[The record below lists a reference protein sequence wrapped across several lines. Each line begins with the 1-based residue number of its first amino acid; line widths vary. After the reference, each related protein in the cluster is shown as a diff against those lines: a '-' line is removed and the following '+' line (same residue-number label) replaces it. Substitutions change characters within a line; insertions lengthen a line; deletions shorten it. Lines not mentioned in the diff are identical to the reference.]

1 VNRLRDELAPARHE
15 LDHHRAVR
23 DRGLVGPAAG
33 RSGVAPDRPVSERL
47 AEYAVS
53 LRFADIPGEVVEHAK
68 DLLLDQIGLAFAG
81 RSTPAGKRAIAL
93 AHEMS
98 AGAGTSTLVGERRR
112 VSLLEAVFAH
122 SVLLGYV
129 LDDVAIKTVLHIGRV
144 THPVAWIL
152 GERQHASG
160 RDLIT
165 AVVLAYDVAYRLSE
179 PRLGRD
185 YFRMP
190 QTAFAPFAA
199 VAVAARL
206 LQLDLAR
213 ATDAIAHAA
222 HLGMGLVEG
231 TRIETS
237 GMIARNAVAAA
248 FLAEPGG
255 DGPRAIESPRGLYA
269 AFFRSSPEG
278 LEERLAQ
285 LGRDFA
291 IMETSTKRYPGSAS
305 HIVPLEL
312 TSEFVRESRLSAD
325 DVRALKV
332 TLSED
337 FRGRF
342 DHMESRIDVVD
353 PTDTDIGR
361 SLRLKLAIILAR
373 GKIVP
378 VPARADFTDG
388 AVRRALPKV
397 ELAFAPGPI
406 DQAGVR
412 IERTDGTVLE
422 REAGFKRYPK
432 VDPSERLRRDGAR
445 LLSESKLAE
454 LERQLTHLEDVPD
467 VSAVLA
473 STVPD

>member
-1 VNRLRDELAPARHE
+1 MSATEVEVSGR
-15 LDHHRAVR
+15 
-23 DRGLVGPAAG
+23 AAG
-33 RSGVAPDRPVSERL
+33 RSGSASDRPVSERL
-47 AEYAVS
+47 AEYVVS
-53 LRFADIPGEVVEHAK
+53 LRFADIPDEVVEHAK
-68 DLLLDQIGLAFAG
+68 DLLIDQVGLAFGG

-112 VSLLEAVFAH
+112 VALLEAVFAH
-122 SVLLGYV
+122 SVLLGYM
-129 LDDVAIKTVLHIGRV
+129 LDDVAIRTILHIGRV
-144 THPVAWIL
+144 AHPVAWVL
-152 GERQHASG
+152 GERQRASG

-165 AVVLAYDVAYRLSE
+165 AVVLAYDLAHRLAE
-179 PRLGRD
+179 PRLARD
-185 YFRMP
+185 YVRQP
-190 QTAFAPFAA
+190 HNAFAPFAA

-206 LQLDLAR
+206 LRHDVAH
-213 ATDAIAHAA
+213 AADAIAHAA

-231 TRIETS
+231 TRVETA
-237 GMIARNAVAAA
+237 GMIARSAVTAA

-269 AFFRSSPEG
+269 AFFRTSPEG

-312 TSEFVRESRLSAD
+312 TSEFVRESRLSED
-325 DVRALKV
+325 DMRTLRV

-353 PTDTDIGR
+353 PTDTDIAR
-361 SLRLKLAIILAR
+361 SLRVKLAIILTR

-378 VPARADFTDG
+378 VPARADFTDA

-397 ELAFAPGPI
+397 ELAFAPGPT
-406 DQAGVR
+406 DRAAVR
-412 IERTDGTVLE
+412 IERRDGSVVE
-422 REAGFKRYPK
+422 REGTFTRYPK
-432 VDPSERLRRDGAR
+432 GDPSERLRRDGAR
-445 LLSESKLAE
+445 FLSEPKLAE

-467 VSAVLA
+467 VSAILA